1 MTAPQDDEAPTT
13 DRMIDD
19 GLPAAI
25 TPEAVADDDD
35 LAELVEAIVRADPN
49 AREREFEISTLR
61 AALEASLDS
70 ATWKHFTLLEDRV
83 VARSDEIV
91 ALIARAFFNAGRTF
105 PVAASTSAEKSP

>member
-49 AREREFEISTLR
+49 ARGLSGRPAGLPAGPPRIRTCRFP
-61 AALEASLDS
+61 ASGS
-70 ATWKHFTLLEDRV
+70 SCRGFA
-83 VARSDEIV
+83 
-91 ALIARAFFNAGRTF
+91 
-105 PVAASTSAEKSP
+105 P